1 MYFLGTFVSVVGLFG
16 EVLSAVLELQFV
28 VLLDKLHNAV
38 GWFLAQLAEGGGI
51 WVLDD
56 WLRFDVG

>member
-1 MYFLGTFVSVVGLFG
+1 MLFWNW
-16 EVLSAVLELQFV
+16 QFV

-38 GWFLAQLAEGGGI
+38 GWFLGQLAEGGGI
-51 WVLDD
+51 WVLDE